1 MASSA
6 SPSNLPGPLNPGD
19 VVSAALR
26 LYRDRFKVYF
36 FLAAQATLWLGLGVV
51 GAVAIMAIALVI
63 FPDPLDN
70 DLSLIA
76 VLISSVVALVPL
88 LYGLV
93 QYFMLS
99 AALGRLAF
107 HELINQPETTNGV
120 QQILRPKLG
129 EFFLLLVQLLVIYI
143 VIYLGAVLLST
154 LAGGLVG
161 LFFGGIVGGLTNA
174 SIGGVLGVSLG
185 ILAGFLVFM
194 VILIRVASLLF
205 IAEVVLAIEPKQ
217 VAGNSIRRSME
228 LSKTSV
234 GRIQIIILA
243 TFLIQLPIT
252 ILTNTLPSLLIS
264 ALPSSVLL
272 PSIQQVLNAIL
283 SLGASLFILPIWQSV
298 KGVLYYDLRSRM
310 EGLDLQDR

>member
-1 MASSA
+1 MASST
-6 SPSNLPGPLNPGD
+6 SPSNLPSPLNPGD

-36 FLAAQATLWLGLGVV
+36 SLAAQATLWLGLGV
-51 GAVAIMAIALVI
+51 AVAAAIVAIALVA
-63 FPDPLDN
+63 FPDPVNN
-70 DLSLIA
+70 DLSIVA

-107 HELINQPETTNGV
+107 HELINQPETTTAV

-143 VIYLGAVLLST
+143 IAYLGAVLLST

-161 LFFGGIVGGLTNA
+161 LLIGGIIGGLTNA
-174 SIGGVLGVSLG
+174 SIGGIFGVSLG
-185 ILAGFLVFM
+185 FLAAFLM
-194 VILIRVASLLF
+194 LMLILIRVISLLF
-205 IAEVVLAIEPKQ
+205 IAEVVLAIEPNQ
-217 VAGNSIRRSME
+217 VAGGSIRRSRE
-228 LSKTSV
+228 LSKTSI

-252 ILTNTLPSLLIS
+252 ILTNTLPSLLIA

-272 PSIQQVLNAIL
+272 PSIQQTLNVLL
-283 SLGASLFILPIWQSV
+283 SLAASLAILPIWQSV

-310 EGLDLQDR
+310 EGLDLQNR